1 MLKFETMYLR
11 ETNISLN
18 GWLYSEYPKSI
29 TGGTSTTFTIDIV
42 TLILEVKEM
51 TFIGGNL
58 FIVTPIAKTRMLGL
72 L

>member
-42 TLILEVKEM
+42 TLILEVK
-51 TFIGGNL
+51 GND
-58 FIVTPIAKTRMLGL
+58 IHWW
-72 L
+72 